1 MRVDDLTETLLSV
14 LNIDADPKPLF
25 FDIKNKILGI
35 TGWD

>member
-25 FDIKNKILGI
+25 FDIKNKISVI